1 MPKKKITKKWLS
13 AEMDRRVKQML
24 NLIDQDADSF
34 AKKAEMYY
42 QKRPELVAHVE
53 EFYRLYRTLVER
65 NDYLKGELRR
75 NVLLDVQ
82 SQGSGV
88 SDNGF
93 ELPPTCPSPE
103 QRLTRRRSGA
113 RAAGFEFFLGS
124 SWSDMY
130 QRGDDESS
138 YVTDSEPESDDGSV
152 NNYMVSSTTNLGD
165 QGAGR
170 KTIELEIELR
180 ETKEKLQILEDESE
194 LLARIRKY
202 EEELK
207 IVNRKLRLSEEKNN
221 WLTIELQKYKQM
233 ETSESDSSE
242 EDSVK
247 TDTSMVQNKVDKE
260 TLHDDG
266 KILPLE
272 DEFNLTKEMPQDP
285 EAEIA
290 CLKLE
295 NKQAFEKIQSLQGQ
309 LDMAQSEIR
318 TSNTKLSILKKE
330 VCKLQGR
337 MAMLKDGLVSRD
349 NEIRELKIVVSDAE
363 MKIFNEKAQIGAKVS
378 KLLEE
383 RSYLEE
389 QLRDGESHARSLE
402 EEIRNVLTEKRELEE
417 RLHDEIEALKTEIA
431 KRGDSIKILNENLET
446 LKSERDELKM
456 KIDLLEE
463 EVGYKGDQIV
473 EMDKQLHRLRVE
485 HGELIASA
493 EGANKLVEEMQGKGK
508 ELEDEIERQSRAIEE
523 AAEEKREAIRQLCF
537 SLEHYRDGYY
547 KLKQAFTGNKR
558 VPILAT

>member
-138 YVTDSEPESDDGSV
+138 YVTDSEPESDDGSAIKGRV
-152 NNYMVSSTTNLGD
+152 GRQLNWRLSS
-165 QGAGR
+165 AKR
-170 KTIELEIELR
+170 KRSYKYLR
-180 ETKEKLQILEDESE
+180 MNRNF
-194 LLARIRKY
+194 LARIRKY

>member
-1 MPKKKITKKWLS
+1 
-13 AEMDRRVKQML
+13 ML

-75 NVLLDVQ
+75 NAQ
-82 SQGSGV
+82 SQASGI

-93 ELPPTCPSPE
+93 ELPPNCPPTD
-103 QRLTRRRSGA
+103 QRLTRRRSA
-113 RAAGFEFFLGS
+113 TRAAGFEFFLGS
-124 SWSDMY
+124 TWSDMY
-130 QRGDDESS
+130 QRGDEESPS
-138 YVTDSEPESDDGSV
+138 VTDSEAESDDGSV
-152 NNYMVSSTTNLGD
+152 NNYMVLSSMNLGD

-180 ETKEKLQILEDESE
+180 EMKEKLQILEDESE
-194 LLARIRKY
+194 FLARIRKY

-207 IVNRKLRLSEEKNN
+207 MVNRKLRLSQENNN

-242 EDSVK
+242 EDSDKMPK
-247 TDTSMVQNKVDKE
+247 TDTSKVRNKADKE
-260 TLHDDG
+260 TLLDDG

-272 DEFNLTKEMPQDP
+272 DEFNLAKEMPRDP
-285 EAEIA
+285 EKEIA

-295 NKQAFEKIQSLQGQ
+295 NEQAFEKIQSLEGQ
-309 LDMAQSEIR
+309 LDMAGKEIR
-318 TSNTKLSILKKE
+318 ALNSKLSVQEKE

-337 MAMLKDGLVSRD
+337 MAMLKDGLVSRS
-349 NEIRELKIVVSDAE
+349 NEIRELKIVISDSE
-363 MKIFNEKAQIGAKVS
+363 MKIFNEKAQIEAEVS

-383 RSYLEE
+383 QSYLEE

-402 EEIRNVLTEKRELEE
+402 EEIRNVLNEKRELEE
-417 RLHDEIEALKTEIA
+417 RLHDEIESLKTEIA
-431 KRGDSIKILNENLET
+431 ERGDCIKILNENLES

-456 KIDLLEE
+456 KIGLLEE
-463 EVGYKGDQIV
+463 EVSHKGDQIV
-473 EMDKQLHRLRVE
+473 EMDEQLQRLRME

-493 EGANKLVEEMQGKGK
+493 EGANKLVEEMQGRAK
-508 ELEDEIERQSRAIEE
+508 ELEDEIERQSKAIEE

-537 SLEHYRDGYY
+537 SLEHYRDGYH
-547 KLKQAFTGNKR
+547 KLKQAFTGNKEA
-558 VPILAT
+558 PILAT